1 MTAIDSSKLPNLP
14 LQIHERHI
22 LRLQTLH
29 RLAAGAGGERLLIGI
44 ISIADLERWII
55 ATQRMTIDQLEKYI
69 AGGYPG

>member
-1 MTAIDSSKLPNLP
+1 MTHQSSPISA

-44 ISIADLERWII
+44 ISIGDLERWII
-55 ATQRMTIDQLEKYI
+55 ATHRMTMEQLEKYI